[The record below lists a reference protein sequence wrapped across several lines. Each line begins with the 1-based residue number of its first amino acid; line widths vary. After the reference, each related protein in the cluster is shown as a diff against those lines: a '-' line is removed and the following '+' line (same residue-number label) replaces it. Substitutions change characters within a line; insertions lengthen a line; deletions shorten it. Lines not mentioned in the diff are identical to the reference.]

1 MKLDEQ
7 TALAV
12 QAWQR
17 FDKAVGDELVRAVA
31 GAFAVVACS
40 DGELAEEEVEQFVRF
55 AREHEAFEALDRDA
69 LEAAFRSLCEA
80 LFTDL
85 EVGRRHA
92 LAEAAHVRRNPEL
105 AHLVLEA
112 GRIALWADHRET
124 KAEREALGLLAEALG
139 IDLLRLPRQAR

>member
-1 MKLDEQ
+1 MELDEQ

-17 FDKAVGDELVRAVA
+17 FDSVVTDGLVRAVA

-40 DGELAEEEVEQFVRF
+40 DGELAEEEVEQFVKF
-55 AREHEAFEALDRDA
+55 AREHEAFHVLDRDA

-80 LFTDL
+80 LFTDI

-92 LAEAAHVRRNPEL
+92 LSEAGHLRDDPEQ
-105 AHLVLEA
+105 ARLVLEA
-112 GRIALWADHRET
+112 GRIALLADHRET
-124 KAEREALGLLAEALG
+124 KAEREALGLLADALG
-139 IDLLRLPRQAR
+139 IDLLRLPS